1 MKKSVLFHP
10 KRDAR
15 LSVVRHGRLG
25 RALAPAARPAVPPP
39 HPGSLEHRKFR
50 RKEKKKEQKENT
62 RPARSLLPAFTA
74 SRRLA
79 GVLALCVERRP
90 RRRERSQKS
99 PAEGR

>member
-1 MKKSVLFHP
+1 MAASVGPSPRRRAQPCLLP
-10 KRDAR
+10 IPA
-15 LSVVRHGRLG
+15 LWNTENLG
-25 RALAPAARPAVPPP
+25 
-39 HPGSLEHRKFR
+39 
-50 RKEKKKEQKENT
+50 EKKKKREQKENT

-79 GVLALCVERRP
+79 GGLALCVERRP